1 MVGGHGIS
9 LHNADEDDKLV
20 LTLAD
25 KLGNDTEVGLD
36 ALKYTLGVTVKAVKL
51 KVTLTDGTVLEYDVS
66 DQYSYYDR

>member
-51 KVTLTDGTVLEYDVS
+51 KVTLTDGTVFEYDVS
-66 DQYSYYDR
+66 DQS

>member
-36 ALKYTLGVTVKAVKL
+36 ALKYTLDVTVKAVKL
-51 KVTLTDGTVLEYDVS
+51 KVTLTDGTVFEYDVS
-66 DQYSYYDR
+66 DQS